1 MYIINLII
9 LIILLVNYCFLMVQ
23 LHFNAIKFISRR
35 LRCFISYI
43 FYAISDFYREIQ
55 PQLCI
60 SKTIKLDVVRTYIQ
74 STNYSELYDC
84 LERNV
89 IHEIQVKLFHAQQY
103 KTNIIEQKFIIS

>member
-1 MYIINLII
+1 M
-9 LIILLVNYCFLMVQ
+9 
-23 LHFNAIKFISRR
+23 
-35 LRCFISYI
+35 
-43 FYAISDFYREIQ
+43 
-55 PQLCI
+55 
-60 SKTIKLDVVRTYIQ
+60 KLNVVRTYIQ